1 MDTTADTTSFRRY
14 TDLAS
19 LAGILSS
26 SSLTLLDP
34 TTWDDRNDGRYL
46 SIYKERLKLTSVLA
60 LCFSQAA
67 ETYHHWKVFAPGST
81 GVCIVLNAN
90 LLLMSIAKVPDV
102 QGGEVHYLKL
112 DNVRQ
117 VSLGVNALPF
127 AKRYGY
133 QPEEEYRVLYSS
145 ATEER
150 YVFTGYGNA
159 ASRNIKPAVMDGLR
173 AQARASISR

>member
-1 MDTTADTTSFRRY
+1 
-14 TDLAS
+14 
-19 LAGILSS
+19 
-26 SSLTLLDP
+26 
-34 TTWDDRNDGRYL
+34 
-46 SIYKERLKLTSVLA
+46 
-60 LCFSQAA
+60 
-67 ETYHHWKVFAPGST
+67 
-81 GVCIVLNAN
+81 
-90 LLLMSIAKVPDV
+90 MSIAKVPDV